1 MDYDYLFKLLVI
13 GNSNVGKSAMLN
25 RFVDDIFDDSY
36 VSTVGVDFK
45 IKTMTICNKVAKVQ
59 IWDTAGQER
68 FKNITTIYYRGA
80 NGCIIVY
87 DITNKVSFDNI
98 VYWLSELE
106 LHAPNKIPILL
117 VGNKKDLSDKRQV
130 SENDLQMFANIFN
143 LDCIEVS
150 AKDNNDKCIDNAFIK
165 LCEKIMKERPPPPV
179 NDINYMTPRDSK
191 IIKIDGNN
199 SKTNKTSNNLKNNC

>member
-1 MDYDYLFKLLVI
+1 MDYDYLFKLLMI
-13 GNSNVGKSAMLN
+13 GNSNVGKSAILN

-45 IKTMTICNKVAKVQ
+45 IKTIRICNKVTKVQ

-87 DITNKVSFDNI
+87 DITNKLSFDNI

-117 VGNKKDLSDKRQV
+117 VGNKSDLSAKRQV

-143 LDCIEVS
+143 LECIEVS
-150 AKDNNDKCIDNAFIK
+150 AKDNKDKCIDNAFIK
-165 LCEKIMKERPPPPV
+165 LCDKIMKERPPPPV
-179 NDINYMTPRDSK
+179 KETNYLTPNENK
-191 IIKIDGNN
+191 VIKINRKN
-199 SKTNKTSNNLKNNC
+199 SMNGVSNNCC

>member
-1 MDYDYLFKLLVI
+1 MDYDYLFKLLMI
-13 GNSNVGKSAMLN
+13 GNSNVGKSAMMN

-36 VSTVGVDFK
+36 VSTIGVDFK

-87 DITNKVSFDNI
+87 DITNKLSFDNI

-143 LDCIEVS
+143 LDYMEVS
-150 AKDNNDKCIDNAFIK
+150 VKDNKNNCIDNAFIK
-165 LCEKIMKERPPPPV
+165 LCEKIMKERPPPRV
-179 NDINYMTPRDSK
+179 KETNYLTPNESK
-191 IIKIDGNN
+191 VIKIDRKN
-199 SKTNKTSNNLKNNC
+199 SMNSVSNNCC